1 MRYRLEVRL
10 TSADVGSRVVIRWR
24 RPRAVSA
31 DTPGGGAADT
41 PAGRTADIP
50 AGGTAD
56 TPASGTAGTGD
67 EIADV
72 LGTLEDADDAAFT
85 VRRASGELVVIPRD
99 RALAAKTIPPAP
111 PRRTSSRRPGGPE
124 G

>member
-24 RPRAVSA
+24 RPRPVS
-31 DTPGGGAADT
+31 TDT
-41 PAGRTADIP
+41 PAD
-50 AGGTAD
+50 
-56 TPASGTAGTGD
+56 GTAGTGD
-67 EIADV
+67 EVADV
-72 LGTLEDADDAAFT
+72 LGTLEDAGDAAFT

-111 PRRTSSRRPGGPE
+111 PRRT
-124 G
+124 